1 MFEKLMLGVMTLF
14 MTCEAFAVQLSPQ
27 EALSRMNNTQSQSKG
42 IVSTNSAVQLAYTSS
57 YKGINTYYVF
67 NKDTNDGYIILSADD
82 CMPAVLGVVD
92 RGSFDINNIPDNMKW
107 WLSQYDTSISSYA
120 SKGKKYV
127 SSATIT
133 SSKRKLYLSTRDLL
147 ISLHT
152 GPSNSYLKSFSPSI
166 GLSS

>member
-42 IVSTNSAVQLAYTSS
+42 IVSTNSAMQLAYTSS

-127 SSATIT
+127 SSATKKDIAP
-133 SSKRKLYLSTRDLL
+133 LL
-147 ISLHT
+147 GDIAY
-152 GPSNSYLKSFSPSI
+152 NSY
-166 GLSS
+166 GADHAYAQVA